1 MHSGQAAGTGNT
13 VARLDAELAGADA
26 QFSQSDIDPAVKQVW
41 RVGRS
46 RPRTMVVT
54 FWAGS
59 KDRREVIS
67 YE

>member
-13 VARLDAELAGADA
+13 VARLDAELAGANA
-26 QFSQSDIDPAVKQVW
+26 QFSQSDIDPAVKGWESWPV
-41 RVGRS
+41 

-59 KDRREVIS
+59 KDRREVIP